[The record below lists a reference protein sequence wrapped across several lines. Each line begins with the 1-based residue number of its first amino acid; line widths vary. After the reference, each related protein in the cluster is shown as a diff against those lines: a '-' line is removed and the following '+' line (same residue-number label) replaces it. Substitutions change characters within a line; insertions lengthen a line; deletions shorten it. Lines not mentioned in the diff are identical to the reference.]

1 MYQAGQVQLRT
12 SGILQQYAADRP
24 AFEAFVRGK
33 RFQVF
38 AMQRGLLF
46 LELQEIP
53 GQGSNSGVNKAAM
66 LGGLFGGALG
76 ALAVGVIAHSI
87 ASSQSGPAQ
96 QEVGFDLRSDE
107 ELFEIAR
114 ARKRSFVA
122 KDEEI
127 QSLSIDAPGV
137 WGRFFGGAKRA
148 GWITLRDSCLG
159 KVSMEIR
166 DQAAL
171 SVAVDYLPRRFGD
184 RLSVNVEL
192 DPQIHRFVPK
202 RQ

>member
-1 MYQAGQVQLRT
+1 MHQAGQVELRT

-24 AFEAFVRGK
+24 AFEAFIRYK

-46 LELQEIP
+46 LELKDLP
-53 GQGSNSGVNKAAM
+53 GEANTEGVNKAAM
-66 LGGLFGGALG
+66 LGGMAGGAIG
-76 ALAVGVIAHSI
+76 ALVVFAVARSV
-87 ASSQSGPAQ
+87 ASSQTSAGQ

-114 ARKRSFVA
+114 VRKRSFVA

-127 QSLSIDAPGV
+127 KSLSIDAPGA
-137 WGRFFGGAKRA
+137 WGRFFSGTKA

-166 DQAAL
+166 DQAAM

-184 RLSVNVEL
+184 RLQVNVEL
-192 DPQIHRFVPK
+192 NPQLRRFVPK

>member
-24 AFEAFVRGK
+24 AFEAFVRGR

-46 LELQEIP
+46 LELKEIP
-53 GQGSNSGVNKAAM
+53 GQGNNSGVNKAA
-66 LGGLFGGALG
+66 LVGGLVGGAVG
-76 ALAVGVIAHSI
+76 ALAVGLIAQGI
-87 ASSQSGPAQ
+87 ANSQANPAQ

-107 ELFEIAR
+107 ELLEIASV
-114 ARKRSFVA
+114 RKRSFVA
-122 KDEEI
+122 KNEEI
-127 QSLSIDAPGV
+127 QSLSIDAPGAV
-137 WGRFFGGAKRA
+137 GRFFGGTKRA

-159 KVSMEIR
+159 KVEMEIR
-166 DQAAL
+166 DQASL

-192 DPQIHRFVPK
+192 DPQLHRFVPK